1 MTYATSSYVFGN
13 KKFLKKYVLKNFLTL
28 LNYKNFG
35 LIFEFNRC
43 ERSSFNC
50 TAKFTAKPAGNECK
64 ECSATGYT
72 YEEHSVFMGD
82 TIKSVKDKTWAEC
95 VVECDRYSTCT
106 AFAYQKDLK
115 LCYLKKSS
123 DGEAIFKQNYIY
135 SRFCGRRPETE
146 SAVTNEFNC
155 PTREC
160 RSCSTTGYTN
170 ELGYYSGA
178 AIKTVTKNKEGNK
191 VTRDECAKECDM
203 ELDCVATR
211 YNRNDSKF
219 YWLTDTQLCGVFTPL
234 EFSRSKFL
242 IQS

>member
-1 MTYATSSYVFGN
+1 
-13 KKFLKKYVLKNFLTL
+13 
-28 LNYKNFG
+28 
-35 LIFEFNRC
+35 
-43 ERSSFNC
+43 
-50 TAKFTAKPAGNECK
+50 
-64 ECSATGYT
+64 
-72 YEEHSVFMGD
+72 MGD

-178 AIKTVTKNKEGNK
+178 SIKTVTKNKEGNK

-211 YNRNDSKF
+211 YNRNDSKIF
-219 YWLTDTQLCGVFTPL
+219 PKNFLYSIVSHKNQDSKSILSNNQYCYLVSSVYGRATRSAGWEYQRRNCYIFIYFIYYYQGSELFNPVAVGWDRMVPKTLIAAIKPL
-234 EFSRSKFL
+234 KLNNFSKH
-242 IQS
+242 IKIEIG